1 MDYNYQQQPVP
12 QFRKKFNV
20 FGLISALIYL
30 VGCFLPYIYLGSD
43 VAEAFSDSYGEGI
56 MKTFGFNSARLNF
69 WDIGEV
75 AKFYSGAIEPEVEIV
90 YKAIFVIAVALGIL
104 TLLFVLV
111 KTKIPVIVFGVLELG
126 AACFIA
132 WMCYMITSE
141 AEGTSISYGVY
152 IMIIG
157 AILSIIAGAVYR
169 TRPAYNP
176 AAGYANSYTNNGYGQ
191 QSFVAQ
197 SVQPQYQGQTYQAQG
212 QTYQAQGQPYQ
223 AQGQTYQAQGQP
235 YQAQGQPYQAQGQP
249 YQAPEQP
256 YQAPEQP
263 YQAPEQ
269 SQQTTP
275 GEF

>member
-30 VGCFLPYIYLGSD
+30 VGCFLPCVNLGD
-43 VAEAFSDSYGEGI
+43 EIGEMMQNPLFRDQLRTYGFT
-56 MKTFGFNSARLNF
+56 KQRYNF
-69 WDIGEV
+69 WELGNIADN
-75 AKFYSGAIEPEVEIV
+75 YSDKGIE
-90 YKAIFVIAVALGIL
+90 YKAYFLGLVVIGVFM
-104 TLLFVLV
+104 LLFVLL
-111 KTKIPVIVFGVLELG
+111 KTKVPVIVFSSLGLAAASYAILWNIGFSTVSELN
-126 AACFIA
+126 
-132 WMCYMITSE
+132 YNT
-141 AEGTSISYGVY
+141 ISYGVY

-212 QTYQAQGQPYQ
+212 QPYQAQGQPYQ

-249 YQAPEQP
+249 YQAQEQP